1 MPEIIACPECGRQLR
16 VTEDLFGQLVKC
28 PSCQATFTAAA
39 PDAPPPRGDGPRGAY
54 EVREEPAGRRRPDDR
69 PPRRYSDED
78 EDDDRGRPGR
88 RRPPLDY
95 DEDRMKPHRGATVL
109 TLGILSLVL
118 SCIPLAAWI
127 LGGIAL
133 GMANN
138 DLQAMARRRMDPAG
152 QGQTRA
158 GQVCGIIGV
167 ILGVFSCLG
176 IWRASMMGRRF

>member
-16 VTEDLFGQLVKC
+16 VTEDLFGQMVKC
-28 PSCQATFTAAA
+28 PSCQATFTAAV
-39 PDAPPPRGDGPRGAY
+39 PDTPPPRGDGPRGAY
-54 EVREEPAGRRRPDDR
+54 EVRADEDEPRRPVGR
-69 PPRRYSDED
+69 PRRYADD
-78 EDDDRGRPGR
+78 EDDLDRPGR
-88 RRPPLDY
+88 RRPPVDY
-95 DEDRMKPHRGATVL
+95 DEDRMRPHRGATIL

-118 SCIPLAAWI
+118 SCIPLAAWV

-167 ILGVFSCLG
+167 ILGVFSCVIGG
-176 IWRASMMGRRF
+176 IWRASMIGRRF